1 MAANKEVPYAEFG
14 QRLTEL
20 RKKADMTRAELGEI
34 CGVAPSTI
42 VNYERGTRIPY
53 ADTAVKM
60 AQYFKLSVPELL
72 GMDNPEAEML
82 AAELIDT
89 TGAAMSTRAKARA
102 QQSIREAQAILGAG
116 GLSKEDR
123 LGYIFTMQRMMLDA
137 SEEATDT
144 YTPYSLRGDDWEA
157 KKAKRHA
164 DAESARKII
173 EERAQ
178 DFEDQGIQNDQDS

>member
-1 MAANKEVPYAEFG
+1 MAANNESPYAEFG
-14 QRLTEL
+14 SRLMEL
-20 RKKADMTRAELGEI
+20 RKQANMTRAELGEI

-60 AQYFKLSVPELL
+60 AQHFGLSVPDLL
-72 GMDNPEAEML
+72 GMENPEAEML
-82 AAELIDT
+82 AAELSDS
-89 TGAAMSTRAKARA
+89 TGSAMSNRAKARA
-102 QQSIREAQAILGAG
+102 QQSLREAKAILGAG

-123 LGYIFTMQRMMLDA
+123 MGYILTMQRMMLDA

-144 YTPYSLRGDDWEA
+144 YTPFSLRGDDWEY

-178 DFEDQGIQNDQDS
+178 DYEDQDSQDS